1 MLSFIKEDS
10 IIKAYNLNTTKLE
23 PKDREKSG
31 LLKIEKDKIYF
42 HLDEKRYLELEI
54 IGKAK
59 EKEIKNAFC
68 SNAFLAAQVLNLSKN
83 QERQVLELK
92 CYFFKRPIKILP
104 EALNINFKDTIVE
117 KLLKDMGKDEKLEN
131 FKENCILKMAGLTYF
146 VCVLPYEDENK
157 EDKEDSEEILEED
170 FSLLNTKGGLSVKR
184 INNRH
189 SYEAIKLRPIKQ
201 ELAPGLCLFFQGSLE
216 FNDKT
221 TKTMRTSL
229 LVQIQQDEKSYLKI
243 WEKYLIKS
251 TQKSF
256 NEAKEV
262 RVLKIESVEKEGE
275 NLKIRFKPALD
286 KNKMEILK
294 KKSQLKEGSD
304 LGVLEDLDTQN
315 EESLIN
321 FISKQNKQTSPNNSE
336 KKETITIKDISGD
349 DFIID
354 YNPSIK
360 ESDAFYLNYTGD
372 LNTLRKQYSALDKT
386 KKGLSA
392 NPNLGLILNIKENK
406 ENSDGD
412 NDAADAMDEVLKEI
426 LSSYKTKALG
436 LTKRVKEKVFKNDP
450 TENQEKAIKI
460 ALNTPNIAIIQGPPG
475 TGKTTVI
482 NAICERLFEE
492 YPKDK
497 NIKGQI
503 LLCAQGHDATNNVRE
518 RIKVGGLP
526 TFKFGYRN
534 TEEQY
539 KQNERLYEQL
549 REFAETLIESVR
561 EKLQSLGDYENI
573 EKILDLE
580 KALRRYYSSPISEL
594 EFLKE
599 IEKNASFLNSS
610 MREKLS
616 ELKARQQKQE
626 MPANLSVIHAL
637 RTTQEGFEDDG
648 IMRNYD
654 LLESQF
660 KENLTKEDRE
670 LLESFEP
677 NLEKLQEL
685 KIRLLEKNAPKREYE
700 ISKPN
705 EDVVSLA
712 NDLLEILSSQSPND
726 KRIRVLLEYLSV
738 LERNP
743 WDLESLL
750 KDYNFVFSSTIGQH
764 DKALKE
770 KETPY
775 FDSVIVDEAAKA
787 NPLELLMVMALAK
800 ERIILVGDDRQL
812 PHYLD
817 DEIGKKL
824 EDESQDTQ
832 DEIEKALKDSM
843 FKKLKER
850 AQKLKELD
858 GKERFITLNKQYR
871 MHPLLGGLV
880 SGVFYEPHNEGF
892 ESPLKEEEHL
902 ILFKHNL
909 RFLDNKPLAWIDVK
923 NPKER
928 RNADGSCYRESEIVA
943 IKKCLDDFME
953 DEPNFTFGVIT
964 FFSEQKRRLE
974 QALKGYANLEIGTV
988 DSFQGKEFDVVFLSS
1003 VRTSH
1008 TEGFGFLKDSP
1019 RLCVALSR
1027 QKRALIVVGD
1037 REKFET
1043 LEAKDKVSGLFEFL
1057 QLCKKE
1063 GKILVFTE
1071 EEGKIS

>member
-10 IIKAYNLNTTKLE
+10 TIKAYNLSITELE

-31 LLKIEKDKIYF
+31 LLEIKKDKIRFY
-42 HLDEKRYLELEI
+42 LDEKRYLELEI

-92 CYFFKRPIKILP
+92 CYFFKRRIEILP

-117 KLLKDMGKDEKLEN
+117 KLLKDMRKDENLEN
-131 FKENCILKMAGLTYF
+131 FKETCILKMAGLTYF

-157 EDKEDSEEILEED
+157 ENSEEILEED
-170 FSLLNTKGGLSVKR
+170 FRLLNTKGELSVKR
-184 INNRH
+184 TLINNRH
-189 SYEAIKLRPIKQ
+189 SYEAISLRPIKQ

-229 LVQIQQDEKSYLKI
+229 LVQIQQDKKSYLKI

-251 TQKSF
+251 AQKSF
-256 NEAKEV
+256 NETKEV
-262 RVLKIESVEKEGE
+262 GVLKIESVEKEGE

-294 KKSQLKEGSD
+294 KKTLKKGSD

-336 KKETITIKDISGD
+336 ETITIKDISGD

-354 YNPSIK
+354 YNPSIE
-360 ESDAFYLNYTGD
+360 ESDAFYLDYMGD
-372 LNTLRKQYSALDKT
+372 LNTLKKQYSALDKT

-406 ENSDGD
+406 EASDGVD
-412 NDAADAMDEVLKEI
+412 KVLKDI

-436 LTKRVKEKVFKNDP
+436 LTKGVKEKVFKNDP
-450 TENQEKAIKI
+450 TPNQKKAIEI
-460 ALNTPNIAIIQGPPG
+460 ALNTPDIAIIQGPPG

-549 REFAETLIESVR
+549 REFAEILIESVR
-561 EKLQSLGDYENI
+561 EKLQKLGNYENT

-580 KALRRYYSSPISEL
+580 EALRRYYSSPISEL

-599 IEKNASFLNSS
+599 IEKNASFLDSS

-616 ELKARQQKQE
+616 ELKAGQQKQE

-670 LLESFEP
+670 LLESPKP

-685 KIRLLEKNAPKREYE
+685 KIRLLEKNAPKRKYE
-700 ISKPN
+700 IPKPN
-705 EDVVSLA
+705 EKVVSLA
-712 NDLLEILSSQSPND
+712 NDLLEKLSSQSPND
-726 KRIRVLLEYLSV
+726 KKIRVLLEYLSV
-738 LERNP
+738 LERSP

-750 KDYNFVFSSTIGQH
+750 KDYNFVFSSTIGKYH
-764 DKALKE
+764 EALKE

-824 EDESQDTQ
+824 EDESQDAQ

-871 MHPLLGGLV
+871 MHPLLGQLV

-892 ESPLKEEEHL
+892 GSPSKEEYKEEH
-902 ILFKHNL
+902 FKHNL
-909 RFLDNKPLAWIDVK
+909 RFLDSKPCAWIDVK
-923 NPKER
+923 NTKER
-928 RNADGSCYRESEIVA
+928 RNADGSYYRESEIAA
-943 IKKCLDDFME
+943 IKECLDLFLK

-1003 VRTSH
+1003 VRTH
-1008 TEGFGFLKDSP
+1008 YTEGFGFLKDSP

-1063 GKILVFTE
+1063 GKIL
-1071 EEGKIS
+1071 

>member
-1 MLSFIKEDS
+1 MLSFIQEDS
-10 IIKAYNLNTTKLE
+10 TIKAYNLNITKLE
-23 PKDREKSG
+23 PKDREKLG

-68 SNAFLAAQVLNLSKN
+68 NNAFLAAQILNLSKN

-117 KLLKDMGKDEKLEN
+117 KLLKGMGKDEKLEN
-131 FKENCILKMAGLTYF
+131 FKETCILKMAGLTYF

-157 EDKEDSEEILEED
+157 ENSEEILEED
-170 FSLLNTKGGLSVKR
+170 FRLLNTKGELSVKR
-184 INNRH
+184 ALINNRH
-189 SYEAIKLRPIKQ
+189 SYEAISLRPIKQ

-221 TKTMRTSL
+221 TKTMRTNL

-251 TQKSF
+251 AQKSF

-262 RVLKIESVEKEGE
+262 GVLKIESMSKEGE

-321 FISKQNKQTSPNNSE
+321 LISKQKQQTSPNNSE
-336 KKETITIKDISGD
+336 KKETITITIKDISGD

-354 YNPSIK
+354 YNPSI
-360 ESDAFYLNYTGD
+360 EEGDAFYLNYMGD
-372 LNTLRKQYSALDKT
+372 LNTLIQYSALDKT

-406 ENSDGD
+406 EASDGD
-412 NDAADAMDEVLKEI
+412 NDAADAMDEVLEAI

-450 TENQEKAIKI
+450 TPNQEKAIEI
-460 ALNTPNIAIIQGPPG
+460 ALNTPDIAIIQGPPG

-534 TEEQY
+534 TEEQH

-549 REFAETLIESVR
+549 REFAEILIESVR
-561 EKLQSLGDYENI
+561 KKLQSLGDYENT

-580 KALRRYYSSPISEL
+580 EALRRYYSSPISEW

-599 IEKNASFLNSS
+599 IEKNAIFLDSS
-610 MREKLS
+610 MREDLS
-616 ELKARQQKQE
+616 KLKARQQKQE

-648 IMRNYD
+648 IKRNYD

-660 KENLTKEDRE
+660 KENLTQEDRE
-670 LLESFEP
+670 LLKSFKP

-700 ISKPN
+700 IPKPN
-705 EDVVSLA
+705 EEVVSLA

-726 KRIRVLLEYLSV
+726 KKIRVLLEYISV

-750 KDYNFVFSSTIGQH
+750 KDYNFVFSSTTGQH

-824 EDESQDTQ
+824 EDESQDVK
-832 DEIEKALKDSM
+832 DEIEKALKDNM

-850 AQKLKELD
+850 AQKLKKLD

-871 MHPLLGGLV
+871 MHPLLGKLV
-880 SGVFYEPHNEGF
+880 SGVFYEPHDEGF
-892 ESPLKEEEHL
+892 ESPLKEEH
-902 ILFKHNL
+902 FKHNL
-909 RFLDNKPLAWIDVK
+909 RNLDNKPLAWIDVK
-923 NPKER
+923 NPKEK
-928 RNADGSCYRESEIVA
+928 RNADGSYYRESEIAA
-943 IKKCLDDFME
+943 IKECLDDFMK

-1003 VRTSH
+1003 VRTH
-1008 TEGFGFLKDSP
+1008 YTEGFGFLKDSP

-1043 LEAKDKVSGLFEFL
+1043 PEAKDKVLGLFEFL

-1063 GKILVFTE
+1063 SKIL
-1071 EEGKIS
+1071 

>member
-1 MLSFIKEDS
+1 MLSFIQEDS
-10 IIKAYNLNTTKLE
+10 IIRAYNLNTTTLE

-42 HLDEKRYLELEI
+42 HLDEERYLELEI

-68 SNAFLAAQVLNLSKN
+68 SNAFLVAQVLNLSKN

-92 CYFFKRPIKILP
+92 CYFFKRPIKILL
-104 EALNINFKDTIVE
+104 EALNINFKDTIAE
-117 KLLKDMGKDEKLEN
+117 KLLKGMGKDKKLED
-131 FKENCILKMAGLTYF
+131 FKKTCILKMAGLTYF

-157 EDKEDSEEILEED
+157 ENKENSEEILEED
-170 FSLLNTKGGLSVKR
+170 FRLLNTKGELSVKR
-184 INNRH
+184 ALINNRH
-189 SYEAIKLRPIKQ
+189 SYEAISLRPIKQ

-262 RVLKIESVEKEGE
+262 GVLKIESVSKAGG
-275 NLKIRFKPALD
+275 NLRIRFKLALD
-286 KNKMEILK
+286 KNKMEILIK
-294 KKSQLKEGSD
+294 KAQLKKGSD
-304 LGVLEDLDTQN
+304 LGVLKELDPQN

-321 FISKQNKQTSPNNSE
+321 FISKQKQQTSPNNSE
-336 KKETITIKDISGD
+336 TITIKGISGD

-360 ESDAFYLNYTGD
+360 EGDAFYLNYMGD
-372 LNTLRKQYSALDKT
+372 LNTLKKQYSTLDKT

-406 ENSDGD
+406 EASDGD
-412 NDAADAMDEVLKEI
+412 NDALDAMDEVLKAI

-436 LTKRVKEKVFKNDP
+436 LTKRVKDKVFKNDP
-450 TENQEKAIKI
+450 TPNQEKAIEI
-460 ALNTPNIAIIQGPPG
+460 ALNTPDIAIIQGPPG

-526 TFKFGYRN
+526 TFKFGARN

-539 KQNERLYEQL
+539 KQDERLYEQL
-549 REFAETLIESVR
+549 REFAEILIESVR
-561 EKLQSLGDYENI
+561 KKLQSLGDYENI

-580 KALRRYYSSPISEL
+580 EALRRYLSSPISEL

-637 RTTQEGFEDDG
+637 RATQEGFEDDG
-648 IMRNYD
+648 IKRNCD

-660 KENLTKEDRE
+660 KENLTQEDRE
-670 LLESFEP
+670 LLKSPKP

-685 KIRLLEKNAPKREYE
+685 KIRLLEKNAPKRKYE
-700 ISKPN
+700 IPKPN
-705 EDVVSLA
+705 EKVVSLA

-726 KRIRVLLEYLSV
+726 KKIRVLLEYLSV

-743 WDLESLL
+743 WDLEGLL
-750 KDYNFVFSSTIGQH
+750 RDYNFVFSSTTGQH

-770 KETPY
+770 KETSY

-824 EDESQDTQ
+824 EDESQDVQ

-850 AQKLKELD
+850 AQKLK
-858 GKERFITLNKQYR
+858 
-871 MHPLLGGLV
+871 
-880 SGVFYEPHNEGF
+880 
-892 ESPLKEEEHL
+892 
-902 ILFKHNL
+902 
-909 RFLDNKPLAWIDVK
+909 
-923 NPKER
+923 
-928 RNADGSCYRESEIVA
+928 
-943 IKKCLDDFME
+943 
-953 DEPNFTFGVIT
+953 
-964 FFSEQKRRLE
+964 
-974 QALKGYANLEIGTV
+974 
-988 DSFQGKEFDVVFLSS
+988 
-1003 VRTSH
+1003 
-1008 TEGFGFLKDSP
+1008 
-1019 RLCVALSR
+1019 
-1027 QKRALIVVGD
+1027 
-1037 REKFET
+1037 
-1043 LEAKDKVSGLFEFL
+1043 
-1057 QLCKKE
+1057 
-1063 GKILVFTE
+1063 
-1071 EEGKIS
+1071 

>member
-1 MLSFIKEDS
+1 MLSFIQEDS
-10 IIKAYNLNTTKLE
+10 TIKAYNLNTTKLE
-23 PKDREKSG
+23 PKDREKLG

-68 SNAFLAAQVLNLSKN
+68 NNAFLAAQVLNLSKN

-131 FKENCILKMAGLTYF
+131 FKETCILKMAGLTYF

-157 EDKEDSEEILEED
+157 ENKENSEEILEEY
-170 FSLLNTKGGLSVKR
+170 FRLLNTKGELSVKR
-184 INNRH
+184 ALINNRH
-189 SYEAIKLRPIKQ
+189 SYEARSLRPIKQ
-201 ELAPGLCLFFQGSLE
+201 GLAPGLCLFFQGSLE

-221 TKTMRTSL
+221 TKTMRTNL

-251 TQKSF
+251 AQKSF

-262 RVLKIESVEKEGE
+262 GVLKIESVSKEGG

-286 KNKMEILK
+286 KNKMEILI
-294 KKSQLKEGSD
+294 KKSQLKKGSD
-304 LGVLEDLDTQN
+304 LGVLEGLDTQN

-321 FISKQNKQTSPNNSE
+321 LISKQKQQTSPNNSE
-336 KKETITIKDISGD
+336 PKEAITIKGISGD

-360 ESDAFYLNYTGD
+360 EGDAFYLNYMGD
-372 LNTLRKQYSALDKT
+372 LNTLKKQYSALDKT

-406 ENSDGD
+406 EDSDGD
-412 NDAADAMDEVLKEI
+412 NDALDKMDEVLEAI
-426 LSSYKTKALG
+426 LSSYETKALE
-436 LTKRVKEKVFKNDP
+436 LTKRVKNKVFKNDP

-460 ALNTPNIAIIQGPPG
+460 ALNTPDIAIIQGPPG

-549 REFAETLIESVR
+549 KEFAEILIESVR
-561 EKLQSLGDYENI
+561 KKLRDLGDYENI

-580 KALRRYYSSPISEL
+580 EALRRYYSSPISEW

-599 IEKNASFLNSS
+599 IEKNAIFLNSS
-610 MREKLS
+610 MREDLS
-616 ELKARQQKQE
+616 KLKAGQQKQE

-637 RTTQEGFEDDG
+637 RATQEGFEDDG

-660 KENLTKEDRE
+660 KENLTQEDRE
-670 LLESFEP
+670 LLKSFEP

-685 KIRLLEKNAPKREYE
+685 KIRLLEKNTPKREYE
-700 ISKPN
+700 IPKPN
-705 EDVVSLA
+705 EEVVSLA

-726 KRIRVLLEYLSV
+726 KKIRVLLEYLSV

-750 KDYNFVFSSTIGQH
+750 KDYNFVFSSTTGQH

-824 EDESQDTQ
+824 EDESQDVK

-880 SGVFYEPHNEGF
+880 SGVFYESHNEGF
-892 ESPLKEEEHL
+892 GNGLKEEH
-902 ILFKHNL
+902 FKHNL
-909 RFLDNKPLAWIDVK
+909 RNLDNKPLAWIDVK
-923 NPKER
+923 NPKEK
-928 RNADGSCYRESEIVA
+928 RNADGSYYRESEIAA
-943 IKKCLDDFME
+943 IKECLDLFMK

-1003 VRTSH
+1003 VRTH
-1008 TEGFGFLKDSP
+1008 YTEGFGFLKDSP

-1043 LEAKDKVSGLFEFL
+1043 PEAKDKVSGLFEFL

-1071 EEGKIS
+1071 EESKIS

>member
-10 IIKAYNLNTTKLE
+10 TIKAYNLNTAKLE
-23 PKDREKSG
+23 PKDREKLG
-31 LLKIEKDKIYF
+31 LLKIEKNKIYF
-42 HLDEKRYLELEI
+42 HLDEKRYLKLEI

-68 SNAFLAAQVLNLSKN
+68 SNAFLVAQVLNLSKN
-83 QERQVLELK
+83 LSQNQKRQVLELK
-92 CYFFKRPIKILP
+92 CHFFKRPIKILP
-104 EALNINFKDTIVE
+104 EPLNINFKDTIVK
-117 KLLKDMGKDEKLEN
+117 KLLKDMGKDEKLED
-131 FKENCILKMAGLTYF
+131 FKKTCILKMAGLTHF

-157 EDKEDSEEILEED
+157 ENKENSEEILEED
-170 FSLLNTKGGLSVKR
+170 FKLLNTKGGLSVKR
-184 INNRH
+184 ALINNRH
-189 SYEAIKLRPIKQ
+189 SYEAISLRPIKQ
-201 ELAPGLCLFFQGSLE
+201 GLVPGLCLFFQGSLE

-229 LVQIQQDEKSYLKI
+229 LVQIQKDEKSYLKI

-251 TQKSF
+251 AQKSF

-262 RVLKIESVEKEGE
+262 GVLKIESVEKEGE
-275 NLKIRFKPALD
+275 DLRIRFKPALD
-286 KNKMEILK
+286 KNKMEILIK
-294 KKSQLKEGSD
+294 KAQLKKGSD
-304 LGVLEDLDTQN
+304 LGVLEGLDTQN

-321 FISKQNKQTSPNNSE
+321 FISKQNKQTSPNNNE
-336 KKETITIKDISGD
+336 ETITIKDISGD

-360 ESDAFYLNYTGD
+360 EGDAFYLNYMGA
-372 LNTLRKQYSALDKT
+372 LNTLIKQYSALDKT

-406 ENSDGD
+406 EDSDGD
-412 NDAADAMDEVLKEI
+412 NDALDAMDEVLKEI
-426 LSSYKTKALG
+426 LSSYQTKALG
-436 LTKRVKEKVFKNDP
+436 LTKRVRKKIFKNDP
-450 TENQEKAIKI
+450 TPNQEKAIKI
-460 ALNTPNIAIIQGPPG
+460 ALNTPDIAIIQGPPG

-503 LLCAQGHDATNNVRE
+503 LLCTQGHDATNNVRE

-526 TFKFGYRN
+526 TFKFGARN
-534 TEEQY
+534 IEEQY
-539 KQNERLYEQL
+539 KQNERLYERL
-549 REFAETLIESVR
+549 REFAEILIESVR
-561 EKLQSLGDYENI
+561 EKLQKLGDYENI

-580 KALRRYYSSPISEL
+580 EALRRYLSSPISEL

-616 ELKARQQKQE
+616 ELKAGQQKQE

-660 KENLTKEDRE
+660 KENLTQEDRE
-670 LLESFEP
+670 LLKSPKP

-685 KIRLLEKNAPKREYE
+685 KIRLLEKNAPKKEYE
-700 ISKPN
+700 IPKPN
-705 EDVVSLA
+705 EEVVSLA

-726 KRIRVLLEYLSV
+726 KKIRVLLEYLSV

-750 KDYNFVFSSTIGQH
+750 KDYNFVFSSTTGHH

-824 EDESQDTQ
+824 EDESQDVK

-858 GKERFITLNKQYR
+858 NKERFITLNKQYR
-871 MHPLLGGLV
+871 MHPLLGQLV

-892 ESPLKEEEHL
+892 ESPLEEEH
-902 ILFKHNL
+902 FKHNL
-909 RFLDNKPLAWIDVK
+909 RNLDKKPLAWIDVK
-923 NPKER
+923 NSKEE
-928 RNADGSCYRESEIVA
+928 RNADGSYYRDDEIAA
-943 IKKCLDDFME
+943 IKECLDLFLE

-974 QALKGYANLEIGTV
+974 QALKGYANLEIGKV

-1003 VRTSH
+1003 VRTHH

-1043 LEAKDKVSGLFEFL
+1043 PEAKDKVSGLFEFL
-1057 QLCKKE
+1057 QLCKKRAKFYE
-1063 GKILVFTE
+1063 NY
-1071 EEGKIS
+1071 

>member
-1 MLSFIKEDS
+1 MLSSIKEDS
-10 IIKAYNLNTTKLE
+10 IIKAYNLNTAKLE
-23 PKDREKSG
+23 LKDREKLG

-42 HLDEKRYLELEI
+42 HLDEKRYFKLEI

-68 SNAFLAAQVLNLSKN
+68 SNAFLAAQVLNLSEN

-92 CYFFKRPIKILP
+92 CHFFKRPIKILP

-117 KLLKDMGKDEKLEN
+117 KLLKDIGKDKKLED
-131 FKENCILKMAGLTYF
+131 FKKACILKMAGLTYF

-157 EDKEDSEEILEED
+157 ENKENSEEILEED
-170 FSLLNTKGGLSVKR
+170 FRLLNTKGELSVKR
-184 INNRH
+184 ALINNRH
-189 SYEAIKLRPIKQ
+189 SYEAISLRPIKQ

-229 LVQIQQDEKSYLKI
+229 LAQIQQDEKSYLKI
-243 WEKYLIKS
+243 WEKYLIKNA
-251 TQKSF
+251 QKSF

-262 RVLKIESVEKEGE
+262 GVLKIESVSKAGE
-275 NLKIRFKPALD
+275 DLRIRFKPALD
-286 KNKMEILK
+286 KNKMEILIK
-294 KKSQLKEGSD
+294 KAQLREGSD
-304 LGVLEDLDTQN
+304 LGVLEDLDLQN

-321 FISKQNKQTSPNNSE
+321 LISKQNKQTSPNNSE
-336 KKETITIKDISGD
+336 KKEAITIKGISGD

-360 ESDAFYLNYTGD
+360 EGDAFYLNYMGD
-372 LNTLRKQYSALDKT
+372 LNTLIKQYSALDKT

-406 ENSDGD
+406 EASDGD
-412 NDAADAMDEVLKEI
+412 NDIIDTMDEVLKEI

-450 TENQEKAIKI
+450 TKNQEKAIEI
-460 ALNTPNIAIIQGPPG
+460 ALNTPDIAIIQGPPG

-526 TFKFGYRN
+526 TFKFGARN
-534 TEEQY
+534 IEEQY

-561 EKLQSLGDYENI
+561 EKLQKLGDYENI
-573 EKILDLE
+573 EKIFDLE
-580 KALRRYYSSPISEL
+580 EALRRYYSSPISEL

-616 ELKARQQKQE
+616 ELKAGQQKQE

-660 KENLTKEDRE
+660 KENLTQEDRE
-670 LLESFEP
+670 LLKSPKP

-685 KIRLLEKNAPKREYE
+685 KIRLLEKNAPKKEYE
-700 ISKPN
+700 IPKPN
-705 EDVVSLA
+705 EEVVSLA

-726 KRIRVLLEYLSV
+726 KKIRVLLEYLSV

-770 KETPY
+770 KETSY
-775 FDSVIVDEAAKA
+775 FDSVIVDEAAKT

-817 DEIGKKL
+817 DEIVKKL
-824 EDESQDTQ
+824 EDESQDVQ

-871 MHPLLGGLV
+871 MHPLLGRLV
-880 SGVFYEPHNEGF
+880 SGVFYESHNEGF
-892 ESPLKEEEHL
+892 ESPLKEEH
-902 ILFKHNL
+902 FKHNL
-909 RFLDNKPLAWIDVK
+909 LDNKPCAWIDVK
-923 NPKER
+923 NPKEE
-928 RNADGSCYRESEIVA
+928 RNADGSYYRESEIAA

-1003 VRTSH
+1003 VRTH
-1008 TEGFGFLKDSP
+1008 YTEGFGFLKDSP

-1027 QKRALIVVGD
+1027 QKQALIVVGD

-1043 LEAKDKVSGLFEFL
+1043 PEAKDKVSGLFEFL

-1071 EEGKIS
+1071 EESKIS

>member
-1 MLSFIKEDS
+1 MLSFIQEDS
-10 IIKAYNLNTTKLE
+10 TIKAYNLNTTKLE

-92 CYFFKRPIKILP
+92 CYFFKRPIKILL
-104 EALNINFKDTIVE
+104 EALNINFKDTIAE

-131 FKENCILKMAGLTYF
+131 FKETCILKMAGLTYF

-157 EDKEDSEEILEED
+157 ENKENSEEILEED
-170 FSLLNTKGGLSVKR
+170 FRLLNTKGGLSVKR
-184 INNRH
+184 ALINNRH
-189 SYEAIKLRPIKQ
+189 SYEAINLRPIKQ
-201 ELAPGLCLFFQGSLE
+201 GLPPGLCLFFQGSLE

-221 TKTMRTSL
+221 TKTMRTNL
-229 LVQIQQDEKSYLKI
+229 LDQIQQDEKSYLKI

-262 RVLKIESVEKEGE
+262 GVLKIESVEKEGE
-275 NLKIRFKPALD
+275 NLKIRFKSALD
-286 KNKMEILK
+286 KNKMEILI
-294 KKSQLKEGSD
+294 KKSQLKKGSD
-304 LGVLEDLDTQN
+304 LGVLEGLDPQN

-321 FISKQNKQTSPNNSE
+321 FISKQKQQASPNNS
-336 KKETITIKDISGD
+336 ETITIKDINGD

-354 YNPSIK
+354 YNSSIK
-360 ESDAFYLNYTGD
+360 EGDAFHLNYMGD
-372 LNTLRKQYSALDKT
+372 LNTLTKQYSALDKT
-386 KKGLSA
+386 KKGLSV

-406 ENSDGD
+406 EASDGD
-412 NDAADAMDEVLKEI
+412 NDATDSMDEVLKEI

-436 LTKRVKEKVFKNDP
+436 LTTRVKEKVFKNDP

-460 ALNTPNIAIIQGPPG
+460 ALNTPDIAIIQGPPG

-503 LLCAQGHDATNNVRE
+503 LLCAQGHDATKNVRE

-549 REFAETLIESVR
+549 REFAEILIESVR
-561 EKLQSLGDYENI
+561 KKLQKLGKYENI

-580 KALRRYYSSPISEL
+580 EALRRYYSSPISEL

-599 IEKNASFLNSS
+599 IEKNAIFFDSS

-616 ELKARQQKQE
+616 QLKVRQQKQK
-626 MPANLSVIHAL
+626 MPVNLSVIHAL

-648 IMRNYD
+648 VMRNYD

-660 KENLTKEDRE
+660 KENLTQEDRE
-670 LLESFEP
+670 LLKSPKP

-685 KIRLLEKNAPKREYE
+685 KIRLLEKNAPKRKYE
-700 ISKPN
+700 IPKPN
-705 EDVVSLA
+705 EEVVSLA

-726 KRIRVLLEYLSV
+726 KKIRVLLEYLSV

-743 WDLESLL
+743 WDLENLL

-770 KETPY
+770 KETSY

-824 EDESQDTQ
+824 EDESQDVK

-880 SGVFYEPHNEGF
+880 SGVFYKPHNEGF
-892 ESPLKEEEHL
+892 ESPLEEEP
-902 ILFKHNL
+902 FKHNL
-909 RFLDNKPLAWIDVK
+909 SKLDKKPLAWIDVK
-923 NPKER
+923 DPKKEE
-928 RNADGSCYRESEIVA
+928 RNADGSYYRESEIAA
-943 IKKCLDDFME
+943 IKEYLDLFMK

-974 QALKGYANLEIGTV
+974 QELKGYANLEIGTV

-1003 VRTSH
+1003 VRTH
-1008 TEGFGFLKDSP
+1008 YTEGFGFLKDSP

-1043 LEAKDKVSGLFEFL
+1043 PEAKDKVSGLFEFL

-1063 GKILVFTE
+1063 GKIL
-1071 EEGKIS
+1071 

>member
-1 MLSFIKEDS
+1 MLSSIKEDS

-23 PKDREKSG
+23 LEDREKLG

-117 KLLKDMGKDEKLEN
+117 KLLKDMGEDKKLED
-131 FKENCILKMAGLTYF
+131 FKKACILEMAGLTYF

-157 EDKEDSEEILEED
+157 ENKENSEEILEED
-170 FSLLNTKGGLSVKR
+170 FRLLNTKGELSVKR
-184 INNRH
+184 ALINNRH
-189 SYEAIKLRPIKQ
+189 SYEAISLRPIKQ

-229 LVQIQQDEKSYLKI
+229 LVQIQQDEKFYLKI

-251 TQKSF
+251 AQKSF

-262 RVLKIESVEKEGE
+262 GVLKIESVSKAGE
-275 NLKIRFKPALD
+275 DLRIRFKPALD
-286 KNKMEILK
+286 KNKMEILIK
-294 KKSQLKEGSD
+294 KAQLREGSD
-304 LGVLEDLDTQN
+304 LGVLEDLDLQN

-321 FISKQNKQTSPNNSE
+321 FISKQKQQTSPNNSE
-336 KKETITIKDISGD
+336 KITIKNISGD

-360 ESDAFYLNYTGD
+360 ESDAFYLNYMGD
-372 LNTLRKQYSALDKT
+372 LNTLIKQYSALDKT

-392 NPNLGLILNIKENK
+392 NPNLGLILNIKEN
-406 ENSDGD
+406 SDGD
-412 NDAADAMDEVLKEI
+412 NDIIDTMDEVLKEI

-450 TENQEKAIKI
+450 TPNQEKAIKI
-460 ALNTPNIAIIQGPPG
+460 ALNTPDIAIIQGPPG

-534 TEEQY
+534 PEEPY

-549 REFAETLIESVR
+549 REFAEVLIESVR
-561 EKLQSLGDYENI
+561 KKLQSLGDYENI

-580 KALRRYYSSPISEL
+580 EALRRYLSSPISEL

-599 IEKNASFLNSS
+599 IEKNAIFFNPS
-610 MREKLS
+610 MRERLS
-616 ELKARQQKQE
+616 QLKARWQKQE
-626 MPANLSVIHAL
+626 MPVNLSVIHAL
-637 RTTQEGFEDDG
+637 RATQEGFEDDG
-648 IMRNYD
+648 VMRNYD

-670 LLESFEP
+670 LLKSPKP

-685 KIRLLEKNAPKREYE
+685 KIRLLEKNTPKRKYE
-700 ISKPN
+700 IPKPN
-705 EDVVSLA
+705 EEVVSLA

-726 KRIRVLLEYLSV
+726 KKIRVLLEYLSV

-764 DKALKE
+764 DKVLKE
-770 KETPY
+770 KETSY

-824 EDESQDTQ
+824 EDESQDVQ

-858 GKERFITLNKQYR
+858 GKERFITLNMQYR

-892 ESPLKEEEHL
+892 ESPLKEEH
-902 ILFKHNL
+902 FKHNL
-909 RFLDNKPLAWIDVK
+909 LDNKPCAWIDVK
-923 NPKER
+923 NPKEE
-928 RNADGSCYRESEIVA
+928 RNADGSYYRESEIAA

-1003 VRTSH
+1003 VRTH
-1008 TEGFGFLKDSP
+1008 YTEGFGFLKDSP

-1043 LEAKDKVSGLFEFL
+1043 PEAKDKVLGLFEFL

-1071 EEGKIS
+1071 EGKIS